1 MVLQVTIV
9 ELLFIELGII
19 IENKIYP
26 TLVSV
31 FRHCH
36 RRRYCSGDL
45 FRDYL

>member
-1 MVLQVTIV
+1 MMLQVTTV
-9 ELLFIELGII
+9 VHLLIELGII